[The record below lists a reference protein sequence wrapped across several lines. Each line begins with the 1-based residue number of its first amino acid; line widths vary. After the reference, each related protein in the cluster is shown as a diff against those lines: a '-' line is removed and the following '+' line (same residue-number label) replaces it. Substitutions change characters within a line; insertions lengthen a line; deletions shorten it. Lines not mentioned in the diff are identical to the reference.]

1 MPSTGSAGKT
11 DSPNQIEAAGLCKEA
26 QEFVYESVMNLQDT
40 PLKTEGLLDVEEVM
54 LEFAMYEELQMRK
67 DQELLLNKSG

>member
-1 MPSTGSAGKT
+1 
-11 DSPNQIEAAGLCKEA
+11 
-26 QEFVYESVMNLQDT
+26 MNLQDT